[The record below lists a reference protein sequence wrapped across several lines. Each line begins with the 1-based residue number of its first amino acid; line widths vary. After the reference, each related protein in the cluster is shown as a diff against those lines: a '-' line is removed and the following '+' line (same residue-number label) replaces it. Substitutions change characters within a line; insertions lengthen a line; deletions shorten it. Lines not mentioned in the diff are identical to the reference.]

1 MSEDALLVSR
11 PQPAL
16 AASAALNHADDTGP
30 APHRCR
36 IVLVQTQA
44 EGAGAQEISRI
55 LGQGLER
62 LGYDVHHVF
71 FFRRTAAFDHQP
83 NTLFCARE
91 RPSNPVELLRML
103 AALVRH
109 LKDLQPDVVMCFQHY
124 GNVIG
129 ALAARLAG
137 IRVIIAN
144 RTSAKMHMPWWIR
157 WIELSLGMG
166 GLFKRIV
173 VNCATIAHEYRGYPH
188 RYRDRVLRIDHGFE
202 AKTSTLDRRDARA
215 SLGLPSDATILG
227 SVARLHP
234 CKNLGTAIKL
244 LPFDAGW
251 HLALAGQGPARDEL
265 AGLAKSLGVAER
277 VHFVGELS
285 ATGVGTFLRTLDVFV
300 FPTIAETFGLAGV
313 EAAQAGIPVVAN
325 DLLVLRE
332 VLAVDGEPCALFV
345 DADHSAAFVGAVR
358 RLLSDTRLS
367 AAMSSRGRRLSHRYS
382 LDSMV
387 RQYAALIEELVPRSS
402 NGGGDARPSR

>member
-1 MSEDALLVSR
+1 MSDDALLVSS
-11 PQPAL
+11 PQPEL
-16 AASAALNHADDTGP
+16 TASAASDRADDTER
-30 APHRCR
+30 APCRRR

-55 LGQGLER
+55 LGQGLEAR
-62 LGYDVHHVF
+62 GYDVHHVF

-83 NTLFCARE
+83 NTFFCARE
-91 RPSNPVELLRML
+91 RPANPVELLRML

-109 LKDLQPDVVMCFQHY
+109 LTDLQPDLVMCFQHY

-144 RTSAKMHMPWWIR
+144 RTSARIHMPWWIR
-157 WIELSLGMG
+157 WIEFWLGTG
-166 GLFKRIV
+166 GLFKRTV
-173 VNCATIAHEYRGYPH
+173 VNCATIADEYRGYPR

-202 AKTSTLDRRDARA
+202 AKTSTLDRRAARA
-215 SLGLPSDATILG
+215 SLGLPPDATILG
-227 SVARLHP
+227 SVARLHT
-234 CKNLGTAIKL
+234 CKNLGAAIKL

-265 AGLAKSLGVAER
+265 AQLAKSLGVAKR
-277 VHFVGELS
+277 VHFVGELP
-285 ATGVGTFLRTLDVFV
+285 ATRVGTFLRTLDVFV

-325 DLLVLRE
+325 DLPVLRE

-345 DADHSAAFVGAVR
+345 DAGYGPAFAGAVR
-358 RLLSDTRLS
+358 RLLSDARLS
-367 AAMSSRGRRLSHRYS
+367 AALSSRGQRLSHRYS

-387 RQYAALIEELVPRSS
+387 RQYAALIEEVMPRSTK
-402 NGGGDARPSR
+402 GGRRCVT